1 MEHDLDDIVE
11 KRKEQLQREKDNI
24 EPQDMKEMA
33 LNSKNKNHGFKEA
46 LKKSGLSVISEVKK
60 ASPSKGV
67 IAEDFR
73 PVETAIAYE
82 DAGAAA
88 ISCLTEEHYFKGGS
102 KYFADIRAKVD
113 IPMLRKDFI
122 FDEYQIYE
130 AKVLGADAILLIAA
144 ILSEEKIKEFYDLAK
159 SLEIDCLVEVHNE
172 KELKKVVACGCD
184 IIGINNRNLKTF
196 DVDLNTTSK
205 LAPLIPYEAV
215 LVSESGMK
223 DENDMKNVKEQ
234 GADAVLI
241 GETFTEIRLHQRNNE
256 TVTELPM
263 IQNQIKEQSLKVKMC
278 GMRRKE
284 DIAYANEVKP
294 DAIGY
299 IFFSKSKRYVT
310 GQQARE
316 LDQNLDQKIL
326 SVGVFVNETIEKV
339 TEIAN
344 EVPLDV
350 IQLHG
355 DEDVIYIEQLRQQTD
370 KEIWKAVR
378 VKDTKDIKEAQQLPV
393 DKLLLDTFTEGKDM
407 YGGTGKV
414 MNYDLIPKEGI
425 RKPFFIAG
433 GLHSKNIKEITE
445 KVHPYGIDISSGIET
460 DGYKDLK
467 KMKEIMQIT
476 GGRHE

>member
-1 MEHDLDDIVE
+1 
-11 KRKEQLQREKDNI
+11 
-24 EPQDMKEMA
+24 
-33 LNSKNKNHGFKEA
+33 
-46 LKKSGLSVISEVKK
+46 
-60 ASPSKGV
+60 
-67 IAEDFR
+67 
-73 PVETAIAYE
+73 
-82 DAGAAA
+82 
-88 ISCLTEEHYFKGGS
+88 
-102 KYFADIRAKVD
+102 
-113 IPMLRKDFI
+113 
-122 FDEYQIYE
+122 
-130 AKVLGADAILLIAA
+130 
-144 ILSEEKIKEFYDLAK
+144 
-159 SLEIDCLVEVHNE
+159 
-172 KELKKVVACGCD
+172 
-184 IIGINNRNLKTF
+184 
-196 DVDLNTTSK
+196 
-205 LAPLIPYEAV
+205 
-215 LVSESGMK
+215 
-223 DENDMKNVKEQ
+223 
-234 GADAVLI
+234 
-241 GETFTEIRLHQRNNE
+241 
-256 TVTELPM
+256 M

-299 IFFSKSKRYVT
+299 IFFSKKASVMS
-310 GQQARE
+310 QASRQE
-316 LDQNLDQKIL
+316 NLIKNLDQKIL

-393 DKLLLDTFTEGKDM
+393 DKLLLDTFTEEKDM

-433 GLHSKNIKEITE
+433 GLHSKKYKRNHKKKFIHTG
-445 KVHPYGIDISSGIET
+445 VDISSGIET

-467 KMKEIMQIT
+467 KIEEIHADNRRKT
-476 GGRHE
+476 

>member
-1 MEHDLDDIVE
+1 MNYTERAKQLGFSAAAVMDTKNLVFKPEYRVFCEENRCGNYDRNPACPPESGSVE
-11 KRKEQLQREKDNI
+11 E
-24 EPQDMKEMA
+24 MKEKA
-33 LNSKNKNHGFKEA
+33 LALAADETFPFEKMLKEP
-46 LKKSGLSVISEVKK
+46 GIHYICEVKK

-73 PVETAIAYE
+73 PVEIAIAYE
-82 DAGAAA
+82 DAGAAS

-241 GETFTEIRLHQRNNE
+241 GETF
-256 TVTELPM
+256 
-263 IQNQIKEQSLKVKMC
+263 
-278 GMRRKE
+278 MRS
-284 DIAYANEVKP
+284 D
-294 DAIGY
+294 
-299 IFFSKSKRYVT
+299 
-310 GQQARE
+310 
-316 LDQNLDQKIL
+316 
-326 SVGVFVNETIEKV
+326 
-339 TEIAN
+339 
-344 EVPLDV
+344 
-350 IQLHG
+350 
-355 DEDVIYIEQLRQQTD
+355 
-370 KEIWKAVR
+370 
-378 VKDTKDIKEAQQLPV
+378 
-393 DKLLLDTFTEGKDM
+393 
-407 YGGTGKV
+407 
-414 MNYDLIPKEGI
+414 
-425 RKPFFIAG
+425 
-433 GLHSKNIKEITE
+433 NIKET
-445 KVHPYGIDISSGIET
+445 
-460 DGYKDLK
+460 
-467 KMKEIMQIT
+467 MKQL
-476 GGRHE
+476 RSCL

>member
-1 MEHDLDDIVE
+1 MILDDIVE

-46 LKKSGLSVISEVKK
+46 LKKSGLSVI
-60 ASPSKGV
+60 
-67 IAEDFR
+67 AEDFR

-88 ISCLTEEHYFKGGS
+88 ISCLTEEYYFKGGS

-122 FDEYQIYE
+122 FDKYQIYE

-159 SLEIDCLVEVHNE
+159 SLEIDCLIEVHNE

-234 GADAVLI
+234 GAEAVLI
-241 GETFTEIRLHQRNNE
+241 GETF
-256 TVTELPM
+256 
-263 IQNQIKEQSLKVKMC
+263 
-278 GMRRKE
+278 MRS
-284 DIAYANEVKP
+284 D
-294 DAIGY
+294 
-299 IFFSKSKRYVT
+299 
-310 GQQARE
+310 
-316 LDQNLDQKIL
+316 
-326 SVGVFVNETIEKV
+326 
-339 TEIAN
+339 
-344 EVPLDV
+344 
-350 IQLHG
+350 
-355 DEDVIYIEQLRQQTD
+355 
-370 KEIWKAVR
+370 
-378 VKDTKDIKEAQQLPV
+378 
-393 DKLLLDTFTEGKDM
+393 
-407 YGGTGKV
+407 
-414 MNYDLIPKEGI
+414 
-425 RKPFFIAG
+425 
-433 GLHSKNIKEITE
+433 NIKET
-445 KVHPYGIDISSGIET
+445 
-460 DGYKDLK
+460 
-467 KMKEIMQIT
+467 MKQL
-476 GGRHE
+476 RSCL

>member
-1 MEHDLDDIVE
+1 MILDDIVE

-67 IAEDFR
+67 IAKDFR
-73 PVETAIAYE
+73 PVEIAIAYE

-172 KELKKVVACGCD
+172 KELKKVVAYGCD

-241 GETFTEIRLHQRNNE
+241 GETF
-256 TVTELPM
+256 
-263 IQNQIKEQSLKVKMC
+263 
-278 GMRRKE
+278 MRS
-284 DIAYANEVKP
+284 D
-294 DAIGY
+294 
-299 IFFSKSKRYVT
+299 
-310 GQQARE
+310 
-316 LDQNLDQKIL
+316 
-326 SVGVFVNETIEKV
+326 
-339 TEIAN
+339 
-344 EVPLDV
+344 
-350 IQLHG
+350 
-355 DEDVIYIEQLRQQTD
+355 
-370 KEIWKAVR
+370 
-378 VKDTKDIKEAQQLPV
+378 
-393 DKLLLDTFTEGKDM
+393 
-407 YGGTGKV
+407 
-414 MNYDLIPKEGI
+414 
-425 RKPFFIAG
+425 
-433 GLHSKNIKEITE
+433 NIKET
-445 KVHPYGIDISSGIET
+445 
-460 DGYKDLK
+460 
-467 KMKEIMQIT
+467 MKQL
-476 GGRHE
+476 RSCL

>member
-1 MEHDLDDIVE
+1 MILDDIVE

-46 LKKSGLSVISEVKK
+46 LKKAGLSVISEVKK
-60 ASPSKGV
+60 ASPSKGL

-130 AKVLGADAILLIAA
+130 AKVLGAD
-144 ILSEEKIKEFYDLAK
+144 DLAK

-234 GADAVLI
+234 GAEAVLI
-241 GETFTEIRLHQRNNE
+241 GETF
-256 TVTELPM
+256 
-263 IQNQIKEQSLKVKMC
+263 
-278 GMRRKE
+278 MRS
-284 DIAYANEVKP
+284 D
-294 DAIGY
+294 
-299 IFFSKSKRYVT
+299 
-310 GQQARE
+310 
-316 LDQNLDQKIL
+316 
-326 SVGVFVNETIEKV
+326 
-339 TEIAN
+339 
-344 EVPLDV
+344 
-350 IQLHG
+350 
-355 DEDVIYIEQLRQQTD
+355 
-370 KEIWKAVR
+370 
-378 VKDTKDIKEAQQLPV
+378 
-393 DKLLLDTFTEGKDM
+393 
-407 YGGTGKV
+407 
-414 MNYDLIPKEGI
+414 
-425 RKPFFIAG
+425 
-433 GLHSKNIKEITE
+433 NIKET
-445 KVHPYGIDISSGIET
+445 
-460 DGYKDLK
+460 
-467 KMKEIMQIT
+467 MKQL
-476 GGRHE
+476 RSCL